1 MRSLSDA
8 ARSRRLYH
16 SSVRDVLTLRATP
29 GSPLAS
35 PRAVLQHGIGFPLEP
50 ASALNHLLEI
60 DTSDMTQEKENSGKD
75 DVAKPVDLV
84 NSPDKEKSVNA
95 SSEKKAKKSSAKN
108 AKSKVAEARDREV
121 GNNLKRLAVVSGL
134 NAPQFMDATDRLSNL
149 DIGEL
154 AKMAVKAETV
164 KAEIAKAAP
173 KRRRR
178 PKPAT
183 AEEEREEEQTFGN
196 LALQIAAA
204 PQAKRAKKS
213 AVAKTGEEPVA
224 TDAAPETEAE
234 PCACE
239 SAPCDAAPETEAE
252 PCACESALCDAAPE
266 TEAES
271 CACEPAPCDAAPET
285 EAEPCAC
292 ESAPCDAA
300 PEAEAEPCACESA
313 PEKSDDSDLMNWDFD
328 DSLEVSWGRS
338 PRADEPPH
346 EDTFPINMD
355 EDPENTDDLL
365 DELFARAKHEDE
377 GVQLD
382 WGLQEEESPAEEPGD
397 LLSADETSD
406 VVGEEKDEGIAFDDF
421 WGDAE
426 PLEIS
431 WGRPRQEKKSV
442 KEDKKAPEPCAD
454 VQEPELE
461 PEAQAVVEEAVA
473 EPEPEPAKPLTLDNL
488 DFNDADNLAAFF
500 DCGDSEDLG
509 FTPKKAKKEERAES
523 CEKKCACC
531 SSAKEDDEAIEK
543 REERAPRPR
552 RERRAE
558 EPEERAP
565 RRNRRETED
574 FEEQVERAP
583 RRNRRETEDFEEQV
597 ERAPRRN
604 RRETE
609 DFEEPVERAPR
620 RNRRETEDFE
630 EPVERAPRRNR
641 RESEDFEEPVERA
654 PRRNRRETE
663 DFEEPVERAPRRN
676 RRESE
681 DFEEPVERAPRRNRR
696 EAEDV
701 EEPVER
707 APRRREAPEG
717 AVKPVLP
724 TWDDA
729 VGYVVAF
736 NQSRRSMRGRAR

>member
-1 MRSLSDA
+1 
-8 ARSRRLYH
+8 
-16 SSVRDVLTLRATP
+16 
-29 GSPLAS
+29 
-35 PRAVLQHGIGFPLEP
+35 
-50 ASALNHLLEI
+50 
-60 DTSDMTQEKENSGKD
+60 MTQEKENSGKD

-84 NSPDKEKSVNA
+84 NSSDKEKSVNA
-95 SSEKKAKKSSAKN
+95 SSEKKVKKSSAKN
-108 AKSKVAEARDREV
+108 AKSKAAEARDREV

-134 NAPQFMDATDRLSNL
+134 NAPQFMDATDRLSAL

-213 AVAKTGEEPVA
+213 AAAKTGEEPVA

-252 PCACESALCDAAPE
+252 PCACESA
-266 TEAES
+266 
-271 CACEPAPCDAAPET
+271 PCDAAPET

-300 PEAEAEPCACESA
+300 PETEPEPCACESA
-313 PEKSDDSDLMNWDFD
+313 PCDAAPETEPEPCACESAPCDAAPEAEAEPCVCEAKPEKSDDSDLMNWDFD

-338 PRADEPPH
+338 PRADEPAH

-382 WGLQEEESPAEEPGD
+382 LGLQEEESPAEEPGD
-397 LLSADETSD
+397 LLSVDETSD
-406 VVGEEKDEGIAFDDF
+406 VVGEEKAEGISFDDF
-421 WGDAE
+421 WGDSE
-426 PLEIS
+426 SLEIS
-431 WGRPRQEKKSV
+431 WGRPRQEKKPV
-442 KEDKKAPEPCAD
+442 KEEKKAPEPCAD
-454 VQEPELE
+454 VQEPEPE
-461 PEAQAVVEEAVA
+461 PEAQAVA

-565 RRNRRETED
+565 RRNRRE
-574 FEEQVERAP
+574 
-583 RRNRRETEDFEEQV
+583 N
-597 ERAPRRN
+597 
-604 RRETE
+604 E

-641 RESEDFEEPVERA
+641 REAEDVEEPVERA
-654 PRRNRRETE
+654 PRR
-663 DFEEPVERAPRRN
+663 A
-676 RRESE
+676 
-681 DFEEPVERAPRRNRR
+681 RR
-696 EAEDV
+696 EAEEGD
-701 EEPVER
+701 ESTER

>member
-16 SSVRDVLTLRATP
+16 SSARDVLTLRATP

-35 PRAVLQHGIGFPLEP
+35 PRAVLQHGICFPLEP

-84 NSPDKEKSVNA
+84 NSSDKEKSVNA

-108 AKSKVAEARDREV
+108 AKSKAAEARDREV

-134 NAPQFMDATDRLSNL
+134 NAPQFMDATDRLSAL

-213 AVAKTGEEPVA
+213 AAAKTGEEPVA

-252 PCACESALCDAAPE
+252 PCACESAPCDAAPE
-266 TEAES
+266 IEAEP
-271 CACEPAPCDAAPET
+271 CACESAPCDAAPET

-300 PEAEAEPCACESA
+300 PETEPEPCACESAPRDAAPEAEAEPCACEA
-313 PEKSDDSDLMNWDFD
+313 KPEKSDDSDLMNWDFD

-338 PRADEPPH
+338 PRADEPAH

-382 WGLQEEESPAEEPGD
+382 LGLQEEESPAEEPGD
-397 LLSADETSD
+397 LLSVDETSD
-406 VVGEEKDEGIAFDDF
+406 VVGEEKAEGISFDDF
-421 WGDAE
+421 WGDSE

-431 WGRPRQEKKSV
+431 WGRPRQEKKPV
-442 KEDKKAPEPCAD
+442 KEEKKAPDPCAD
-454 VQEPELE
+454 VQEPEPE
-461 PEAQAVVEEAVA
+461 PEAQAVA

-558 EPEERAP
+558 EP
-565 RRNRRETED
+565 
-574 FEEQVERAP
+574 
-583 RRNRRETEDFEEQV
+583 V

-641 RESEDFEEPVERA
+641 RE
-654 PRRNRRETE
+654 TE
-663 DFEEPVERAPRRN
+663 DFEEPVEHAPRRN

-701 EEPVER
+701 EEPVERAPRRARREAEEGDESTER

>member
-213 AVAKTGEEPVA
+213 AAAKTGEEPVA
-224 TDAAPETEAE
+224 TDAAPET
-234 PCACE
+234 
-239 SAPCDAAPETEAE
+239 
-252 PCACESALCDAAPE
+252 
-266 TEAES
+266 
-271 CACEPAPCDAAPET
+271 
-285 EAEPCAC
+285 
-292 ESAPCDAA
+292 
-300 PEAEAEPCACESA
+300 EAEPCACESA

-442 KEDKKAPEPCAD
+442 KEEKKAPEPCAD
-454 VQEPELE
+454 VQEPEPE

-558 EPEERAP
+558 EPEERAS

-574 FEEQVERAP
+574 FEEQ
-583 RRNRRETEDFEEQV
+583 
-597 ERAPRRN
+597 
-604 RRETE
+604 
-609 DFEEPVERAPR
+609 VERAPR

-654 PRRNRRETE
+654 PRRNRRESEDFEEPVERAPRRNRRDSE

-676 RRESE
+676 RRESEDFEEPVERAPRRNRRESEDFEEPVERAPRRNRRETE

>member
-213 AVAKTGEEPVA
+213 AAAKTGEEPVA

-239 SAPCDAAPETEAE
+239 SAPCDAAPET
-252 PCACESALCDAAPE
+252 
-266 TEAES
+266 
-271 CACEPAPCDAAPET
+271 
-285 EAEPCAC
+285 
-292 ESAPCDAA
+292 
-300 PEAEAEPCACESA
+300 EAEPCACESA

-442 KEDKKAPEPCAD
+442 KEEKKAPEPCAD
-454 VQEPELE
+454 VQEPEPE

-558 EPEERAP
+558 EPEERAS

-574 FEEQVERAP
+574 FEEQ
-583 RRNRRETEDFEEQV
+583 
-597 ERAPRRN
+597 
-604 RRETE
+604 
-609 DFEEPVERAPR
+609 VERAPR

-654 PRRNRRETE
+654 PRRNRRESE

-676 RRESE
+676 RRETE